1 MSSINT
7 NIDNNLYD
15 RQIRT
20 YGEEAVKKM
29 STSSV
34 LIMGL
39 AGGLGTEIG
48 KNLAL
53 GGIKNIYLY
62 DLSDVNSDDLNTGFY
77 YSTESIGYTRAQVL
91 QPKLQELNPYISVYA
106 TESYQVGQDVTICVN
121 QPTFVV
127 EQLSQWTRSQ
137 GKKLV
142 VLYSKGASGVVFVDA
157 GAAHTVTDATGE
169 NIESVQI
176 GDITSEGKVRCAL
189 YASHDFQSG
198 DLIEFTNLDG
208 TGVEQFAGTP
218 WTIKVN
224 NPTSFELIGKAD
236 NTVQPFKLEPFS
248 FINGTAVHVKKQ
260 ITVTHSP
267 WSDQVVNPTLAFS
280 FDMDFA
286 NQLVRTYLKMY
297 SQESP
302 LETFADSKRFIWA
315 EGTTE
320 WLESNGIPLPEHA
333 RMFGFELVPVV
344 SLMGS
349 IASSEAIKLVT
360 NKYMPVSQWFTWY
373 DNVLVP
379 KSAPVGWEQ
388 AKTPYGKLYGL
399 EVESKLVNSTWLM
412 VGSGAI
418 GCEHLK
424 NLAFM
429 GVADS
434 SLGSGEVILTDPDSI
449 EKSNLNRQFLF
460 RSHHIAQPKSVTAA
474 GAVKLMRPNMRITP
488 HLEKVGSDNLE
499 FTNGVMS
506 RVTGVLNALDNIK
519 ARRFMDEQ
527 CFKFGLPLFE
537 SGTTGT
543 KGNTQPVI
551 PFVTE
556 TYSASSDPEQEKSF
570 PICTIKSF
578 PNEISHTIHWAM
590 DQFEFFNRAPSTM
603 NKWIGNPQYV
613 HELSSIENSIAL
625 EDINLFT
632 IKYPSQKLGL
642 VECARWAVDMFTE
655 NYHNQIVQLLHTFK
669 PDYEVVPGV
678 PFWSAG
684 KRCPQPIEFDIN
696 NSLHLAYVE
705 ATTHLIARCSG
716 ISDNFTQDDLIGMIA
731 GYEPAK
737 FVPKDIAIAASDA
750 ELEKT
755 AQANAPAI
763 SPADVQIGMP
773 EEFTSTFV
781 PQEFEKDDDSNWH
794 IDWICAA
801 SNLRAD
807 NYGIPQ
813 ADRSR
818 TKGIAGRIIP
828 AIATTTSAVSGLIL
842 LEMLKYL
849 CGANKVDSYRS
860 TYINLA
866 EPVLVYSDPIEA
878 SQIDVAGV
886 KMNSWTKF
894 EYHKNSTLGEFKQYY
909 EQMFKTTVSMI
920 VVGTTMV
927 YAEFLGTESLD
938 KTMAQV
944 MCEVMGTE
952 QVPSMVT
959 FNVLAEEES
968 LEIPAITVSLREPT
982 NQTNETNPIPQLEA
996 VGLA

>member
-1 MSSINT
+1 MSFNNN

-29 STSSV
+29 SNSSV

-53 GGIKNIYLY
+53 GGIKNIYLCDSSLVDST
-62 DLSDVNSDDLNTGFY
+62 DLETGFY
-77 YSTESIGYTRAQVL
+77 YSEKSIGMEKSQVL
-91 QPKLQELNPYISVYA
+91 QSKLQELNPYVSIHTTKTFQSD
-106 TESYQVGQDVTICVN
+106 QDVTICVN
-121 QPTFVV
+121 QPVDIINQV
-127 EQLSQWTRSQ
+127 SQWVRSQ

-142 VLYSKGASGVVFVDA
+142 VLYSKGVSGVVFVDA
-157 GAAHTVTDATGE
+157 GNSHVVTDATGE
-169 NIESVQI
+169 NIEPVQV
-176 GDITSEGKVRCAL
+176 GGITSDGKVHCAQ
-189 YASHDFQSG
+189 YASHDFQTG
-198 DLIEFTNLDG
+198 DTIEFTNLDG
-208 TGVEQFAGTP
+208 IGLEQFASKHFN
-218 WTIKVN
+218 IKVN
-224 NPTSFELIGKAD
+224 NPTSFEITGWTEHA
-236 NTVQPFKLEPFS
+236 VQPFT
-248 FINGTAVHVKKQ
+248 FINGTATHVKKPVN
-260 ITVTHSP
+260 IVHAP
-267 WSDQVVNPTLAFS
+267 WSEQVVNPTLAFS
-280 FDMDFA
+280 FDMDHA
-286 NQLVRTYLKMY
+286 NHLVQTYLKMFSY
-297 SQESP
+297 LNSDETKTLTDVMGTTWNADTALL
-302 LETFADSKRFIWA
+302 LETHGVKLF
-315 EGTTE
+315 
-320 WLESNGIPLPEHA
+320 EHA
-333 RMFGFELVPVV
+333 KMFAYELMPVV

-360 NKYMPVSQWFTWY
+360 NKYMPVSQWFTWS
-373 DNVLVP
+373 DNTLVP
-379 KSAPVGWEQ
+379 KTEPEGWKQ
-388 AKTPYGKLYGL
+388 AKTTYGKLYGL
-399 EVESKLVNSTWLM
+399 EVESKLVNTSWLM

-429 GVADS
+429 GVGNS
-434 SLGSGEVILTDPDSI
+434 SLGSGEIILTDPDSI

-460 RSHHIAQPKSVTAA
+460 RSHHITQPKSVTAA
-474 GAVKLMRPNMRITP
+474 NAIKLMQPNMQITP
-488 HLEKVGSDNLE
+488 HLEKVGPDNME
-499 FTNGVMS
+499 FTNGIMS
-506 RVTGVLNALDNIK
+506 RVSGVLNALDNIK

-527 CFKFGLPLFE
+527 CFKFGIPLFE

-578 PNEISHTIHWAM
+578 PNEIAHTIHWAM

-603 NKWIGNPQYV
+603 NKWITNPNYV
-613 HELSSIENSIAL
+613 NELGTIEKSLAL

-632 IKYPSQKLGL
+632 IKYPIQKLGL
-642 VECARWAVDMFTE
+642 VGCARWAVDMFTE

-669 PDYEVVPGV
+669 PDHEVSPGV

-684 KRCPQPIEFDIN
+684 KRCPQPVQFDISN
-696 NSLHLAYVE
+696 RLHLEYIE

-716 ISDNFTQDDLIGMIA
+716 ISDDFTQDDLIGMIA

-737 FVPKDIAIAASDA
+737 FIPKNISIASNDS

-755 AQANAPAI
+755 SNTTTTSDI
-763 SPADVQIGMP
+763 QIGIP
-773 EEFTSTFV
+773 TDFAKTYVS
-781 PQEFEKDDDSNWH
+781 QEFEKDDDTNWH
-794 IDWICAA
+794 INWVCAA

-813 ADRSR
+813 ASR
-818 TKGIAGRIIP
+818 QQTKGIAGRIIP

-849 CGANKVDSYRS
+849 CGDNKVDSYRS
-860 TYINLA
+860 TFINLA

-886 KMNSWTKF
+886 SMNSWTKF
-894 EYHKNSTLGEFKQYY
+894 EYRKNSTLGEFKEYY

-920 VVGTTMV
+920 VIGTSMV
-927 YAEFLGTESLD
+927 YAEFLGSDGLD
-938 KTMAQV
+938 KTLSQV
-944 MCEVMGTE
+944 ITE
-952 QVPSMVT
+952 QMETEQIPSMVT
-959 FNVLAEEES
+959 FNVLSEEEEK
-968 LEIPAITVSLREPT
+968 EIPAINVIL
-982 NQTNETNPIPQLEA
+982 
-996 VGLA
+996 

>member
-29 STSSV
+29 STSSI

-39 AGGLGTEIG
+39 KGGLGTEIG

-62 DLSDVNSDDLNTGFY
+62 DSANVDINDLDTGFY
-77 YSTESIGYTRAQVL
+77 YSTETVGIPRSQVL
-91 QPKLQELNPYISVYA
+91 QSKLAELNPYVTIH
-106 TESYQVGQDVTICVN
+106 TTDKYQVGQDVTICVN
-121 QPTFVV
+121 QPVSVV
-127 EQLSQWTRSQ
+127 NQVSNWVRSQ
-137 GKKLV
+137 GTKLV
-142 VLYSKGASGVVFVDA
+142 VLYSRGVSGVVFVDA
-157 GAAHTVTDATGE
+157 GTSHIVTDATGE
-169 NIESVQI
+169 NIEPVQI
-176 GDITSEGKVRCAL
+176 GGITTDGKVSCATH
-189 YASHDFQSG
+189 ASHDFQSG
-198 DLIEFTNLDG
+198 DTIEFANLEG
-208 TGVEQFAGTP
+208 TGLDVFAGIQ

-224 NPTSFELIGKAD
+224 NPTSFQLVDFTSKI
-236 NTVQPFKLEPFS
+236 TEPFT
-248 FINGTAVHVKKQ
+248 FINGTAVHIKKPV
-260 ITVTHSP
+260 TVTHGP
-267 WSDQVVNPTLAFS
+267 WSEQISNPSLAFS
-280 FDMDFA
+280 FDMDLA
-286 NQLVRTYLKMY
+286 SQLVQTYLKMY
-297 SQESP
+297 SSDNS
-302 LETFADSKRFIWA
+302 DSSQILVDQMDWIWS
-315 EGTTE
+315 EQTTRL
-320 WLESNGIPLPEHA
+320 LESNVVPLPEHA
-333 RMFGFELVPVV
+333 RMFDSELMPVV

-360 NKYMPVSQWFTWY
+360 NKYMPVSQWFTWS
-373 DNVLVP
+373 DNTLVP

-388 AKTPYGKLYGL
+388 AKTVYGKLYGL
-399 EVESKLVNSTWLM
+399 DVESKLINGTWFM

-434 SLGSGEVILTDPDSI
+434 SIGTGEIILTDPDSI

-460 RSHHIAQPKSVTAA
+460 RSHHIGKPKSVTAA
-474 GAVKLMRPNMRITP
+474 EAVKTMRPGMKITA
-488 HLEKVGSDNLE
+488 HLEKVGPDNTQ

-506 RVTGVLNALDNIK
+506 RVAGVLNALDNIK

-578 PNEISHTIHWAM
+578 PNEIAHTIHWAM
-590 DQFEFFNRAPSTM
+590 DQFEFFNRGPGTM
-603 NKWIGNPQYV
+603 NKWIANPKYIEQ
-613 HELSSIENSIAL
+613 LSQVEQATAL

-632 IKYPSQKLGL
+632 IKYPTQNLGL
-642 VECARWAVDMFTE
+642 VGCARWAVDMFTE
-655 NYHNQIVQLLHTFK
+655 NYYNGIMQLLHTFK
-669 PDYEVVPGV
+669 PDHEVSPGV

-684 KRCPQPIEFDIN
+684 KRCPQPVQFDITN
-696 NSLHLAYVE
+696 PSHLKYIE

-716 ISDNFTQDDLIGMIA
+716 IPDNFTQDQLVDMIRS
-731 GYEPAK
+731 YEPTK
-737 FVPKDIAIAASDA
+737 FVPKEMEIASSDA
-750 ELEKT
+750 ELEKVNKQT
-755 AQANAPAI
+755 ESSLER
-763 SPADVQIGMP
+763 SPIGSP
-773 EEFTSTFV
+773 SDFKATYVS
-781 PQEFEKDDDSNWH
+781 QEFEKDDDTNWH

-801 SNLRAD
+801 SNLRAG

-813 ADRSR
+813 ADRQQ

-828 AIATTTSAVSGLIL
+828 AIATTTSAVSGLVL
-842 LEMLKYL
+842 LEMIKYL
-849 CGANKVDSYRS
+849 CGHDKVDAYRS
-860 TYINLA
+860 TFINLA

-878 SQIDVAGV
+878 TQIDVAGV

-894 EYHKNSTLGEFKQYY
+894 EYNKNSTLGEFKEFY
-909 EQMFKTTVSMI
+909 EQMFKTNVSMI
-920 VVGTTMV
+920 VVGTNMV
-927 YAEFLGTESLD
+927 YAEFLGSESLD
-938 KTMAQV
+938 KSMAQV
-944 MCEVMGTE
+944 MREVCEVPETE
-952 QVPSMVT
+952 PVPSMVT
-959 FNVLAEEES
+959 FTVLSEEES
-968 LEIPAITVSLREPT
+968 KEIPPITVSLKE
-982 NQTNETNPIPQLEA
+982 NNIPMVQSVSSLCA
-996 VGLA
+996 